1 MSADFSKELEV
12 RTSKLNKVI
21 LYLTFSDVFTW
32 GPYMIITTLS
42 GIYLANK
49 LGENVIEFIGLGV
62 SIYFITRAILQL
74 PIGILTDRIKRD
86 RDEIILLML
95 GTFLMGLP
103 FIFYPMIKTPAEFF
117 ILQFIFGIGTAL
129 NLVNWRKL
137 FAKNLD
143 HNREGFEYA
152 MYEMIMSFATAGLTA
167 LAGAVANIGDAYFDF
182 VMIASGVLMMLASFW
197 GIAIYFTKHRK
208 SSAISV

>member
-12 RTSKLNKVI
+12 RTSRLNKVI

>member
-12 RTSKLNKVI
+12 RTSKLNKII

-62 SIYFITRAILQL
+62 SIYFITRAVLQL
-74 PIGILTDRIKRD
+74 PIGIITDKIKRD
-86 RDEIILLML
+86 RDEIILLIS
-95 GTFLMGLP
+95 GTFLMGVP
-103 FIFYPMIKTPAEFF
+103 FLLYPMIKAPAEYFF
-117 ILQFIFGIGTAL
+117 LQFIFGVGTAL

-143 HNREGFEYA
+143 KDKEGFEYA
-152 MYEMIMSFATAGLTA
+152 MYEMIMSFSTAGLTA
-167 LAGAVANIGDAYFDF
+167 IAGTVANIGDAYFDF
-182 VMIASGVLMMLASFW
+182 VMIGSGVLMMLASFW

-208 SSAISV
+208 SSAISN